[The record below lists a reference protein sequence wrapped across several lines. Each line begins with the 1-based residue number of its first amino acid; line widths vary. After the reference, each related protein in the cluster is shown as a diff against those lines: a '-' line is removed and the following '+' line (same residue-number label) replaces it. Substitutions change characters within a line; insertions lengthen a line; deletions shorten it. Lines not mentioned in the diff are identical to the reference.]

1 MVDDFW
7 NGPSVHATKHAKHAR
22 EHQMTVKTLLL
33 LALLPLAA
41 CQHPT
46 RGFDTTSNDDV
57 YTVHWNTATGSE
69 MVVDEYFTI
78 RATVDPKPRHVS
90 INAGMPEHRHGM
102 LHEPSTE
109 QLSHTTWLA
118 KDMLFHMPG
127 LWRVQFD
134 ITDANGTVHRA
145 ESDVVL
151 E

>member
-1 MVDDFW
+1 M
-7 NGPSVHATKHAKHAR
+7 TAK
-22 EHQMTVKTLLL
+22 MLLL
-33 LALLPLAA
+33 LTLLPLAA
-41 CQHPT
+41 CQNHT
-46 RGFDTTSNDDV
+46 SGFDTTSNDDI
-57 YTVHWNTATGSE
+57 YTVHWNTATGRD

-78 RATVDPKPRHVS
+78 RANVNPKPRSVS

-102 LHEPSTE
+102 LHEPST
-109 QLSHTTWLA
+109 QRLSHDTWLA